1 MAWIGGSIFMMV
13 LGFGLRDKKKQQE
26 VYPNIGPLF
35 GYFEVVSLAIL
46 LVSGILMAN
55 NFGILSLVFSSDD
68 SEVVSILRYK
78 LWLVLFLVIATVTHF
93 IIANKTL
100 RTEKTLIQKLLSRG
114 SSLFIFFVN
123 LFILHYAIMI
133 RNIIN

>member
-1 MAWIGGSIFMMV
+1 MMV
-13 LGFGLRDKKKQQE
+13 LGFGLKDKKKQQE
-26 VYPNIGPLF
+26 VYPHIGPIF
-35 GYFEVVSLAIL
+35 GWFEVASLIIL
-46 LVSGILMAN
+46 LISGTLMASN
-55 NFGILSLVFSSDD
+55 YGVLSLVFTGDD
-68 SEVVSILRYK
+68 SEVVNILRYK

-100 RTEKTLIQKLLSRG
+100 TTEKTLIQKILSRG